1 MDFETI
7 TAWMNQPI
15 VHIGST
21 PVTLGGIGAAM
32 TIFVV
37 SLVISSTTRRVLAS
51 RLGKNPK
58 FSASMIYALNRILHY
73 VIIIFGIVL
82 AAQTI
87 GFNFGTLAVAF
98 GFLGVGIGL
107 GLQNITANFTAG
119 LLLLIE
125 RPVSVG
131 DFVNVEGQI
140 GRVTDIGMRA
150 TRIRTLDNIVIIVP
164 NSKFADNS
172 VINWSIEDQRV
183 RLHNPVGV
191 AYGSD
196 VATVRSALEGVA
208 KAHPD
213 VLKNPEPEVRFRGF
227 GDSSLDFE
235 LLYWIDE
242 PRKQFLVQSQINYDI
257 DAAFRRDGVT
267 IPFPQRDLH
276 LKMGDAVDLLAQRKD
291 H

>member
-1 MDFETI
+1 MEFDSF

-21 PVTLGGIGAAM
+21 PVTVGGIGAAV

-37 SLVISSTTRRVLAS
+37 SLIISSTMRRVLAS

-58 FSASMIYALNRILHY
+58 FSAPMIYALNRILHY
-73 VIIIFGIVL
+73 VIIVFGIVL

-107 GLQNITANFTAG
+107 GLQNITSNFTAG
-119 LLLLIE
+119 LTLLVE
-125 RPVSVG
+125 RPVAVG

-140 GRVTDIGMRA
+140 GRVTDINMRA

-164 NSKFADNS
+164 NSKFVDNS

-196 VATVRSALEGVA
+196 IEKVTKALQTVAVE
-208 KAHPD
+208 HPD
-213 VLKNPEPEVRFRGF
+213 VLNSPEPEVRFKEF
-227 GDSSLDFE
+227 GNSSLDFD

-242 PRKQFLVQSQINYDI
+242 PRKQFLVQSQINYEI
-257 DAAFRRDGVT
+257 DAAFRREGIT

-276 LKMGDAVDLLAQRKD
+276 LKMGEAIDLLAKRRDQ
-291 H
+291 